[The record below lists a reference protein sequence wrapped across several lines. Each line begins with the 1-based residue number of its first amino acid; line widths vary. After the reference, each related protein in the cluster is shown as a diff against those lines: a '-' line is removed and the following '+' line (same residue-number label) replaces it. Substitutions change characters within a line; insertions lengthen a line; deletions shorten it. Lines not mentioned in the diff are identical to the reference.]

1 MGVHEMP
8 HAASIRIKRI
18 YEEPDGGYRVLV
30 DRVWPRGVSRTAA
43 DLSQWCKEVA
53 PSDELRKWFG
63 HRAEKFEEFADRYH
77 HELTESGAALK
88 LRDEARSR
96 ADTVLLYGAA
106 DTEHNQAVVLRNYLL
121 GRSR

>member
-1 MGVHEMP
+1 MDEQVMP
-8 HAASIRIKRI
+8 TAASIRIRRI

-30 DRVWPRGVSRTAA
+30 DRVWPRGVSKADA
-43 DLSQWCKEVA
+43 DLADWCKEVA
-53 PSDELRKWFG
+53 PTDELRKWFG
-63 HRAEKFEEFADRYH
+63 HQAEKFEEFADRYH
-77 HELTESGAALK
+77 NELTASGAALK

-96 ADTVLLYGAA
+96 TDTVLLYGAA